1 MVGALH
7 GFTVAVTADRRW
19 DEQTQ
24 PWSGAAQC
32 VVHGP
37 TIRTLPLGDE
47 ERLRLAHRGPD
58 RRPARCRGVHHRLGV
73 RSWLAGAEGLGL
85 GDELLDVPRS
95 AMVLARPRR
104 SALALTAGI
113 DVDWCTPNARTRS

>member
-1 MVGALH
+1 MLIPGQSPGNRSETRPDDHQHMTSGSDASVGALH

-24 PWSGAAQC
+24 LLERRGAR

-47 ERLRLAHRGPD
+47 ERLRVATSAIIDAPPD
-58 RRPARCRGVHHRLGV
+58 VVLFTTGLGV
-73 RSWLAGAEGLGL
+73 RSWLAGAEGLG
-85 GDELLDVPRS
+85 
-95 AMVLARPRR
+95 
-104 SALALTAGI
+104 
-113 DVDWCTPNARTRS
+113 